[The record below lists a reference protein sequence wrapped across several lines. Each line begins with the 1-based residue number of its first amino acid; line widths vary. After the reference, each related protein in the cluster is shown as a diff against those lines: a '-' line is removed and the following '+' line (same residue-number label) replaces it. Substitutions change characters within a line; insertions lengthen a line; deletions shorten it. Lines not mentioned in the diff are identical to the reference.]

1 MGESIRSVSP
11 GYVTL
16 MQECVSVMAFRSP
29 ETGCVCVCLFKTD
42 QEESHFSRRKETASN
57 TNLRT
62 TPTLEKCRV
71 ILTQIWVKYV
81 RTQPLG

>member
-1 MGESIRSVSP
+1 MGFSGKVVEVEFFLS
-11 GYVTL
+11 
-16 MQECVSVMAFRSP
+16 
-29 ETGCVCVCLFKTD
+29 LFKTD
-42 QEESHFSRRKETASN
+42 QEESHSSRRKETASN

-62 TPTLEKCRV
+62 MSTLEKCRV

>member
-29 ETGCVCVCLFKTD
+29 ETGCVCVSDLISGGRKHTAT
-42 QEESHFSRRKETASN
+42 ERRADTSAE
-57 TNLRT
+57 
-62 TPTLEKCRV
+62 
-71 ILTQIWVKYV
+71 
-81 RTQPLG
+81 